1 MTTCGG
7 GIADDDDKEAT
18 LGAFWYM
25 VEDSEGAAPVTV
37 LEDPTDG
44 TVVGGGM
51 ARGAVVDIVRGAPEG
66 TEVGTLVAY
75 DEGGEDDAVLGSTP
89 YGAGAG

>member
-7 GIADDDDKEAT
+7 GIVDDDDREAA
-18 LGAFWYM
+18 LWAFWYM

-37 LEDPTDG
+37 LEDSTDG

-51 ARGAVVDIVRGAPEG
+51 AGGAVVDIVRGAPEG
-66 TEVGTLVAY
+66 TDVGTLVAY
-75 DEGGEDDAVLGSTP
+75 DGGGEDDAILGSTP